1 MIKKLLEPA
10 ACTRTHVSSQ
20 TATDGWS
27 LPVEPVICVAWKRK
41 GVVAAEIV
49 AGISVLKGSRGQK
62 QHQQQKSKAGE
73 ERGETL
79 LRRANSY
86 LC

>member
-1 MIKKLLEPA
+1 M
-10 ACTRTHVSSQ
+10 HH
-20 TATDGWS
+20 TDGWS
-27 LPVEPVICVAWKRK
+27 LPVEPVICVAWKWKR
-41 GVVAAEIV
+41 VVAAEVV
-49 AGISVLKGSRGQK
+49 AGISVLKGPSGQK
-62 QHQQQKSKAGE
+62 QHHQDRKAKTRE

>member
-1 MIKKLLEPA
+1 MIKKLLEPR

-41 GVVAAEIV
+41 GVVAAEVV
-49 AGISVLKGSRGQK
+49 AGIGVLKGSRGQK
-62 QHQQQKSKAGE
+62 QDQQQKSKAGE
-73 ERGETL
+73 GRGRDAITQ
-79 LRRANSY
+79 S
-86 LC
+86 